1 MCKGVYTCKHWSQR
15 YISED
20 EVSEESDEDCT
31 RSVTDQGGSCGNC
44 CREQNL

>member
-1 MCKGVYTCKHWSQR
+1 MCKGVHICKHWSQR

-31 RSVTDQGGSCGNC
+31 SVTDQGGSCGNC

>member
-1 MCKGVYTCKHWSQR
+1 MSKGVHTCKHWSQR

-20 EVSEESDEDCT
+20 EVSEESGEDCT